1 MQTMKKLTALML
13 ALSLIFTLSACSG
26 SSGKNN
32 IFDTKGTE
40 AAQKTEPTSEE
51 TKKATE
57 KATES
62 AVTTPVTEPTTTEA
76 PATTKEIDPNDPFA
90 AIGSPAIDAAFVG
103 TWTYLLD
110 YATLMEASAGE
121 LEQLDEMTRSMVEA
135 FRDLELEVML
145 DLRADGT
152 CTFGIDEDSARA
164 AVETIIPQ
172 MSEIIIPLMLNMYGM
187 TEEEL
192 AAALEE
198 QGSSMEEF
206 KEQMMTAMQE
216 QLDPEDMVASMTEST
231 QNGFWRYQDGKL
243 YIVEEGE
250 SVDTDQ
256 YMTVELSGNT
266 LTVTGLPNADANEE
280 MYEKMLP
287 MIFTRK

>member
-187 TEEEL
+187 T
-192 AAALEE
+192 
-198 QGSSMEEF
+198 
-206 KEQMMTAMQE
+206 QE

>member
-1 MQTMKKLTALML
+1 
-13 ALSLIFTLSACSG
+13 
-26 SSGKNN
+26 
-32 IFDTKGTE
+32 
-40 AAQKTEPTSEE
+40 
-51 TKKATE
+51 
-57 KATES
+57 
-62 AVTTPVTEPTTTEA
+62 
-76 PATTKEIDPNDPFA
+76 
-90 AIGSPAIDAAFVG
+90 
-103 TWTYLLD
+103 
-110 YATLMEASAGE
+110 
-121 LEQLDEMTRSMVEA
+121 
-135 FRDLELEVML
+135 
-145 DLRADGT
+145 
-152 CTFGIDEDSARA
+152 
-164 AVETIIPQ
+164 
-172 MSEIIIPLMLNMYGM
+172 
-187 TEEEL
+187 
-192 AAALEE
+192 
-198 QGSSMEEF
+198 MEEF